1 MRAGIVHIVFGVA
14 LLVGGYLADT
24 YIEGLYW
31 IGAYIV
37 GGLEILQGVRVIVR
51 YKRMTA
57 G

>member
-37 GGLEILQGVRVIVR
+37 GGLEILQGIRVIVR